1 MKKQLLG
8 LAALAA
14 CLTLAACG
22 GSGPRGGLPAA
33 GE

>member
-8 LAALAA
+8 LAALSA

-22 GSGPRGGLPAA
+22 GSDQAESQRAA
-33 GE
+33 